1 MSKIPYGHLKVNE
14 HLKISIS
21 KAVAISKPE
30 SSLSLAP
37 SCNPKY
43 FIVLNFCLCK

>member
-21 KAVAISKPE
+21 KAVVIPKPE
-30 SSLSLAP
+30 SSLSLAS

-43 FIVLNFCLCK
+43 FIILSF